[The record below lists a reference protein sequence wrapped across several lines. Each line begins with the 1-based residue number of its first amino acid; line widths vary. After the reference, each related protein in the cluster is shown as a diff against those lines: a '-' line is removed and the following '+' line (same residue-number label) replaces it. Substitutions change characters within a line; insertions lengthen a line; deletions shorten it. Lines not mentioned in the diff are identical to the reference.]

1 MFCLCPF
8 CDSHIPPSG
17 NRDKQIRQRRRRK
30 DSAYHRW
37 LHPSGPDKVG
47 PRCIECQLKSG
58 NAGDFVLIGGPGITL
73 DGEDKQN
80 VEKQFVVAPKKEPS
94 SEKPAGQWNEGTMS
108 DSSLAVRLP
117 LKMSSGPASKIA
129 DIP

>member
-1 MFCLCPF
+1 
-8 CDSHIPPSG
+8 
-17 NRDKQIRQRRRRK
+17 
-30 DSAYHRW
+30 
-37 LHPSGPDKVG
+37 
-47 PRCIECQLKSG
+47 LKSG